1 MYNKIGLHDLV
12 YVQQKEHVD
21 SLGKTYLWAIASTPV
36 C

>member
-21 SLGKTYLWAIASTPV
+21 SLGKTFMGY